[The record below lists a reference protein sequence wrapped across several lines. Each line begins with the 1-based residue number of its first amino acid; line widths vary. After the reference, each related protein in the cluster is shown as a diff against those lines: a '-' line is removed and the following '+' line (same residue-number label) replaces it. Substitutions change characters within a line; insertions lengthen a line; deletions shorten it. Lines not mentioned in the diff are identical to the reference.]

1 MKSNNKKRILLLIE
15 ILKKHTDMDHKL
27 SLNEISSLLEGQGVD
42 IQNRKTLYDD
52 FKALSDLGYE
62 VEYDNGYYLT
72 EAPFTL
78 SEIKIIIDS
87 LNSLKNLDD
96 SLLTKL
102 NNKLYSFISD
112 YEEKLLRKLEY
123 RNKHSDRKFIH
134 RLEDTLQAI
143 NNNKTIIIHRPNK
156 DEEEI
161 CPLFLYR
168 NNDYYYLYYHY
179 LNNEKI
185 YHTRFDN
192 ILSAKVTDNDNDINI
207 PRNKIIETI
216 NESSNAFY
224 SNKAELIKFKIIN
237 DSDYLRTRLADDFA
251 NIVFTANG
259 FSIKASV
266 NDVFFSK
273 LTSYSDSI
281 KISDKNIADQYIKY
295 LNKIITRNKAK
306 D

>member
-1 MKSNNKKRILLLIE
+1 MKSNNKKRILQLIE
-15 ILKKHTDMDHKL
+15 ILKKNTDMDHKL
-27 SLNEISSLLEGQGVD
+27 SLNEIASLLEEQGID

-52 FKALSDLGYE
+52 FNALSDFGYD
-62 VEYDNGYYLT
+62 VDYNNGYYLT

-78 SEIKIIIDS
+78 SEVKIIIDS

-96 SLLTKL
+96 SLLIKI

-134 RLEDTLQAI
+134 RLEDTLEAI
-143 NNNKTIIIHRPNK
+143 NNNKTLIISRPNK

-179 LNNEKI
+179 LTNEKI

-192 ILSAKVTDNDNDINI
+192 ILNAKITNNDNDINI
-207 PRNKIIETI
+207 SRNKIIETI

-224 SNKAELIKFKIIN
+224 SSKAELIKFKIVN
-237 DSDYLRTRLADDFA
+237 DTEYLRTRLTDDFA

-266 NDVFFSK
+266 NNAFFSK
-273 LTSYSDSI
+273 LTSYGDDI
-281 KISDKNIADQYIKY
+281 KISDKKIADQYIKF
-295 LNKIITRNKAK
+295 LNTIITRNKAK

>member
-27 SLNEISSLLEGQGVD
+27 SLNEISGLLEGQGVD